1 MAAYTAHVGRVPAP
15 TQRPSLLATTP
26 IPARAEEWL
35 DRIDAVAPLIRA
47 HRDQAERDRATPE
60 AVVKALCDAG
70 VHRMWVGRHFR
81 GRQVSL
87 ATGSAVLQYLARLD
101 ASVAWQ
107 MGVQGAIGRLSDYLP
122 EPAARTVFAEHN
134 GLVVGDVHPTG
145 QARRVPGGYRLTGT
159 WAFAGGSAHADW
171 LVCAATAQDKDGDT
185 DGDETKSATRLLF
198 IPQSA
203 ATLLDTW
210 HSVGLPSTGSTHF
223 EVEEV
228 FVPDG
233 FTVDGAALLR
243 PPPRRASRAYDIG
256 YYDFGPFTTASTA
269 LGIAQDSLE
278 TFRQLLPKDRGAVSP
293 VAQAGFARAEMRVRR
308 AGLLL
313 ADTAKRASVHGQDG
327 GEPLS
332 ALVKLTAAT
341 VAEDTAAAV
350 DTVYDLA
357 GSRTVYTS
365 ARLER
370 CFRDIHTA
378 VKHITLSATHFETVG
393 RYLLA
398 DGPALH
404 R

>member
-1 MAAYTAHVGRVPAP
+1 M
-15 TQRPSLLATTP
+15 LATTP
-26 IPARAEEWL
+26 VPARAEEWL
-35 DRIDAVAPLIRA
+35 DRIDAVAPLIRE
-47 HRDQAERDRATPE
+47 HRDQAERDRVTPE
-60 AVVKALCDAG
+60 PVVKALCEAG
-70 VHRMWVGRHFR
+70 VHRMWVSRDFR
-81 GRQVSL
+81 GGQVSL

-122 EPAARTVFAEHN
+122 EPAARAVFTDHD
-134 GLVVGDVHPTG
+134 GLVVGNVHPTG
-145 QARRVPGGYRLTGT
+145 RARRVPGGYRLTGT
-159 WAFAGGSAHADW
+159 WAFASGSAHAHW
-171 LVCAATAQDKDGDT
+171 LVCSATVE
-185 DGDETKSATRLLF
+185 DGDEEADTDRDEAKAATRLLF
-198 IPQSA
+198 VPR
-203 ATLLDTW
+203 ATARLLDTW
-210 HSVGLPSTGSTHF
+210 HSVGLRGTGSTHF
-223 EVEEV
+223 EVEDA
-228 FVPDG
+228 FVPNE

-256 YYDFGPFTTASTA
+256 YYDFGPFTSASTA
-269 LGIAQDSLE
+269 LGIAQDSVE
-278 TFRQLLPKDRGAVSP
+278 TFRRLLSKAGGTVGT
-293 VAQAGFARAEMRVRR
+293 VVQAGFARAEMRVRR

-313 ADTAKRASVHGQDG
+313 ADTARRASVHGQDG

-350 DTVYDLA
+350 DAVYGLA
-357 GSRTVYTS
+357 GSRAVYTS
-365 ARLER
+365 GRLER

-378 VKHITLSATHFETVG
+378 VKHITLSPTHFETVG

>member
-1 MAAYTAHVGRVPAP
+1 MTAYTARVGRVPAP

-26 IPARAEEWL
+26 VPARAEEWL

-47 HRDQAERDRATPE
+47 HRDQAERDRATPA
-60 AVVKALCDAG
+60 AVVTALCDAG
-70 VHRMWVGRHFR
+70 VHRMWVSRHFR
-81 GRQVSL
+81 GGQVSL

-122 EPAARTVFAEHN
+122 EPAARTVFAEHD
-134 GLVVGDVHPTG
+134 GLVVGNVHPTG
-145 QARRVPGGYRLTGT
+145 RARRVPGGYRLTGA
-159 WAFAGGSAHADW
+159 WAFASGSAHADW
-171 LVCAATAQDKDGDT
+171 LVCAAKVEDKGDGT
-185 DGDETKSATRLLF
+185 DGDDAESATRLLF
-198 IPQSA
+198 IPRSA
-203 ATLLDTW
+203 ARLLDTW
-210 HSVGLPSTGSTHF
+210 HSVGLRGTGSTHF

-233 FTVDGAALLR
+233 FTVDGAALFR
-243 PPPRRASRAYDIG
+243 PPPRRPSRAYDIG
-256 YYDFGPFTTASTA
+256 YFDFGPFTSASTA
-269 LGIAQDSLE
+269 LGIAQDSVE
-278 TFRQLLPKDRGAVSP
+278 TFRRLLPKARDTVGP
-293 VAQAGFARAEMRVRR
+293 VVQAGFARAEMRVRR

-313 ADTAKRASVHGQDG
+313 ADTARRASVHGQDG

-350 DTVYDLA
+350 DAVYDLA
-357 GSRTVYTS
+357 GSRAVYTS
-365 ARLER
+365 GRLER

-378 VKHITLSATHFETVG
+378 VKHITLSPTHFETVG